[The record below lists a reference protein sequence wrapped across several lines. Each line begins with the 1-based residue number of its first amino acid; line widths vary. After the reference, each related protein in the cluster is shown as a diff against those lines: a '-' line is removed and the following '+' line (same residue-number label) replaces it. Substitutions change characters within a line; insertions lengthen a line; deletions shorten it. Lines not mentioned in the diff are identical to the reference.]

1 VQQGYEEARATLLG
15 GRGKGGLSLW
25 RRAEPTGA
33 ASFAPVALAA
43 LAIAIVMIGRITDN
57 RNVNWYE
64 GVQLIVLLSAMA
76 TGALL
81 LMKP

>member
-1 VQQGYEEARATLLG
+1 LFVLPLLVLVG
-15 GRGKGGLSLW
+15 IPMGRYLHLSL
-25 RRAEPTGA
+25 P
-33 ASFAPVALAA
+33 PVALAA

-64 GVQLIVLLSAMA
+64 GVQLIVLLTAMA

-81 LMKP
+81 LVKP

>member
-1 VQQGYEEARATLLG
+1 
-15 GRGKGGLSLW
+15 
-25 RRAEPTGA
+25 
-33 ASFAPVALAA
+33 VALAA

-64 GVQLIVLLSAMA
+64 GVQLIVLLTAMA

-81 LMKP
+81 LVKP